1 MVDICVAFLCNRKL
15 TRKVHI
21 LPHTKAYG
29 LISNGL
35 QCKKIAIRG
44 FQKNEAKLINFS
56 YFNFLVVF
64 SDQKVINVKT
74 TLQFTIEIKKM
85 PALYRFLEP
94 K

>member
-44 FQKNEAKLINFS
+44 FQKYEAKVVSVSFVDV
-56 YFNFLVVF
+56 LVVV
-64 SDQKVINVKT
+64 SDQNIIIVKT
-74 TLQFTIEIKKM
+74 TLQFTIVKM
-85 PALYRFLEP
+85 PALLKP